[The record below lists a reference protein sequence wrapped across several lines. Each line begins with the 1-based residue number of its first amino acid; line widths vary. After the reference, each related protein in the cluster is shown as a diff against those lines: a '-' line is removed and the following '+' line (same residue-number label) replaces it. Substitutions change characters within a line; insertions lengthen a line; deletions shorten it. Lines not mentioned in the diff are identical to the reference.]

1 MHIVFDLDGT
11 LIDARP
17 RMHQLFCRLAPDT
30 GLSFDAYWDFKRAK
44 VSHEVLLARE
54 FGYDAARIAAFV
66 RDWMDA
72 IESPAMLAVDSNF
85 PGMAATLARLQGQ
98 ADLHV
103 CTARQQRQP
112 VLDQLERLDLARY
125 FSSVMVT
132 EQRHSKQELI
142 AALPRRSGADW
153 MLGDTGRDIEVGKAL
168 GMRTCAVL
176 SGFLSHAS
184 LLPYGADLILDS
196 AADFVL
202 PADAGPGHWRA

>member
-1 MHIVFDLDGT
+1 MSAAVNLVFDLDGT

-17 RMHQLFCRLAPDT
+17 RMYQLFRQLAPQAA
-30 GLSFDAYWDFKRAK
+30 LSFDAYWDFKRAK
-44 VSHEVLLARE
+44 VSHEVLLQRE
-54 FGYDAARIAAFV
+54 FGYDAARTAAFV

-72 IESPAMLAVDSNF
+72 IETPALLAVDSNF
-85 PGMAATLARLQGQ
+85 PGMAAALRRLQGQ
-98 ADLHV
+98 AALHV

-142 AALPRRSGADW
+142 AALPGLGGADW
-153 MLGDTGRDIEVGKAL
+153 MLGDTGHDIATGKAL

-184 LLPYGADLILDS
+184 LLPYGADLILAS

-202 PADAGPGHWRA
+202 PHGAKA